1 MPIITYHPSCLEKSS
16 RFVER
21 EKMIDLNRTF
31 VTSDHHFR
39 YWKHPF
45 HLHCE
50 STEEEEREH
59 IALWNSIVGK
69 DDLVFYIG
77 DFCDGT
83 DHDLQEIRSQLNG
96 RMILIKGNHD
106 KNSDEAYRQAFE
118 DVLEEKRIDELN
130 LRLIHVKDKVE
141 ELRPGERLIYGHEHR
156 GIYLRPATTSDS
168 ICVCAKWHGW
178 KPLTLAEAIRQM
190 DVSARSVE

>member
-1 MPIITYHPSCLEKSS
+1 
-16 RFVER
+16 
-21 EKMIDLNRTF
+21 MIELNRTF

-69 DDLVFYIG
+69 DDLVFYVG

-96 RMILIKGNHD
+96 RLILIKGNHD

-118 DVLEEKRIDELN
+118 DVLEEKRIDE
-130 LRLIHVKDKVE
+130 RIHDSGAKGHPDYARRYITRIARKRNE
-141 ELRPGERLIYGHEHR
+141 EPRQ
-156 GIYLRPATTSDS
+156 AS
-168 ICVCAKWHGW
+168 GW
-178 KPLTLAEAIRQM
+178 RHI
-190 DVSARSVE
+190 

>member
-1 MPIITYHPSCLEKSS
+1 
-16 RFVER
+16 
-21 EKMIDLNRTF
+21 MIDLNRTF

-69 DDLVFYIG
+69 DDLVFYVG

-106 KNSDEAYRQAFE
+106 KNSDEAYRQAFRMCW
-118 DVLEEKRIDELN
+118 KR
-130 LRLIHVKDKVE
+130 
-141 ELRPGERLIYGHEHR
+141 
-156 GIYLRPATTSDS
+156 
-168 ICVCAKWHGW
+168 
-178 KPLTLAEAIRQM
+178 
-190 DVSARSVE
+190 SASTN

>member
-1 MPIITYHPSCLEKSS
+1 ML
-16 RFVER
+16 
-21 EKMIDLNRTF
+21 DLNNTF

-39 YWKHPF
+39 YWTYPF
-45 HLHCE
+45 KLHCE

-59 IALWNSIVGK
+59 IALWNGIVGK

-83 DHDLQEIRSQLNG
+83 DLDLQEIRRQLNG

-106 KNSDEAYRQAFE
+106 KNSDEAYHQAFE

-130 LRLIHVKDKVE
+130 LRLIHVKEQAED
-141 ELRPGERLIYGHEHR
+141 LRPGELVIYGHQHR

-178 KPLTLAEAIRQM
+178 KPITLAEALRQM
-190 DVSARSVE
+190 DAVDSDVRKRMIKSVTPSAQREK

>member
-1 MPIITYHPSCLEKSS
+1 M
-16 RFVER
+16 
-21 EKMIDLNRTF
+21 DLNRTF

-69 DDLVFYIG
+69 DDLVFYVG
-77 DFCDGT
+77 DFSDGT
-83 DHDLQEIRSQLNG
+83 DHDLQEICSQLNG

-106 KNSDEAYRQAFE
+106 NNSDEAYRQAFE

-130 LRLIHVKDKVE
+130 LRLIHVKDKAVG
-141 ELRPGERLIYGHEHR
+141 LRLGERVIYGHEHR

-178 KPLTLAEAIRQM
+178 RPLTLAEAMRQM
-190 DVSARSVE
+190 DASGQTSA

>member
-1 MPIITYHPSCLEKSS
+1 M
-16 RFVER
+16 
-21 EKMIDLNRTF
+21 DLNRTF

-69 DDLVFYIG
+69 DDLVFYVG

-130 LRLIHVKDKVE
+130 LRLIHVKDELKLLLVHDPE
-141 ELRPGERLIYGHEHR
+141 SAMLRPGERMIYGHYHR
-156 GIYLRPATTSDS
+156 GMVEPPPTTRDS
-168 ICVCAKWHGW
+168 ICVCAKWYGW
-178 KPLTLAEAIRQM
+178 KPITLAEALRQM
-190 DVSARSVE
+190 DAVVAGGREDAMQHE

>member
-1 MPIITYHPSCLEKSS
+1 
-16 RFVER
+16 
-21 EKMIDLNRTF
+21 MIDINRTF

-69 DDLVFYIG
+69 DDLVFYVG

-83 DHDLQEIRSQLNG
+83 DHNLQEIRSQLNG

-141 ELRPGERLIYGHEHR
+141 ELRPGERVIYGHEHR
-156 GIYLRPATTSDS
+156 GISLRPATTLDS
-168 ICVCAKWHGW
+168 ICVSAKWHGW
-178 KPLTLAEAIRQM
+178 KPLTLAEAMRQM
-190 DVSARSVE
+190 DASGQAPA